1 MKDSGPRTRPA
12 NDGGSD
18 ASHGPGPPIVL
29 PDTMIRTMEGHIIA
43 WSLGM
48 ERRYGITR
56 ADALGKIS
64 HELLKTEF
72 PRALQKIEATLVSE
86 MTWSGVLIHHHA
98 DGRAV
103 LVATQWYVKHDG
115 NDKARVTEV
124 HGDLPRDCEELCGRL
139 GEVIELLAH
148 ELSEPLTAIRDYVDG
163 AQRILRTGWPTLGRV
178 REALAATSIQIDR
191 GAEDVRFMR
200 KLAVAI
206 RDTE

>member
-1 MKDSGPRTRPA
+1 
-12 NDGGSD
+12 
-18 ASHGPGPPIVL
+18 
-29 PDTMIRTMEGHIIA
+29 
-43 WSLGM
+43 
-48 ERRYGITR
+48 
-56 ADALGKIS
+56 
-64 HELLKTEF
+64 
-72 PRALQKIEATLVSE
+72 
-86 MTWSGVLIHHHA
+86 
-98 DGRAV
+98 
-103 LVATQWYVKHDG
+103 
-115 NDKARVTEV
+115 V